1 MFEGRCDLDI
11 QRLRR
16 ETEAEYR
23 AVEGSLPL
31 MRQGL
36 DTAQYVRCLRRMFG
50 IVAAWEEHAAEIA
63 PEWMRPTLAA
73 RQRKHLLER
82 DLAWFGATKQD
93 DRRPELPDMKDVP
106 SLLGTMYVIE
116 GSTLGGQLIA
126 RHLEATLHLIEGRGD
141 SYFRGHGAQTGP
153 MWKEFCKMMKIH
165 VPDDQIHVVVASARA
180 MFIAFR
186 EWMQGNPAM
195 DGS

>member
-1 MFEGRCDLDI
+1 MFEGCYLDI

-16 ETEAEYR
+16 ETETEHR

-36 DTAQYVRCLRRMFG
+36 DTAQYVRCLQRMFG

-63 PEWMRPTLAA
+63 PEWMQVPLAA
-73 RQRKHLLER
+73 RQRKHMLEL
-82 DLAWFGATKQD
+82 DLAWFEATKQD
-93 DRRPELPDMKDVP
+93 DGRPALPNMKDVP
-106 SLLGTMYVIE
+106 SLLGTMYVME

-126 RHLEATLHLIEGRGD
+126 RHLESTLHLADGRGD

-153 MWKEFCKMMKIH
+153 MWKEFCEMMKIH
-165 VPDDQIHVVVASARA
+165 VADDQADVVVASAKA
-180 MFIAFR
+180 MFITFR

-195 DGS
+195 DDG

>member
-1 MFEGRCDLDI
+1 MFEERCDLDI

-16 ETEAEYR
+16 ETEVEHR
-23 AVEGSLPL
+23 AVEQSLPL
-31 MRQGL
+31 MHEGL
-36 DTAQYVRCLRRMFG
+36 DTAQYVLCLRRMYG

-73 RQRKHLLER
+73 RQRKHLLKL
-82 DLAWFGATKQD
+82 DLTWFGATKQD
-93 DRRPELPDMKDVP
+93 DSRPALPNMKDVP
-106 SLLGTMYVIE
+106 SLLGAMYVME

-126 RHLEATLHLIEGRGD
+126 RHLEATLPLIEGRGD
-141 SYFRGHGAQTGP
+141 SYFRGHGALTGP
-153 MWKEFCKMMKIH
+153 MWKEFCEMMKIH
-165 VPDDQIHVVVASARA
+165 VPDDQTDVVVASARA
-180 MFIAFR
+180 MFTAFR